1 MSVVVAAAVL
11 DAITLAGAV
20 VVVGAA
26 IAIVPTHPLLI
37 FHFVHTRLLVVVA
50 AAVVAV
56 AELLVR
62 RRWSTDDEIPM
73 NPLC

>member
-1 MSVVVAAAVL
+1 MTVFVAAAVL
-11 DAITLAGAV
+11 DAITLVGAV

-50 AAVVAV
+50 AAAV

-62 RRWSTDDEIPM
+62 RPWSTDDEILM

>member
-1 MSVVVAAAVL
+1 MTVFVAAAVL
-11 DAITLAGAV
+11 DAITLVGAV

-26 IAIVPTHPLLI
+26 IAIVPIHALLI
-37 FHFVHTRLLVVVA
+37 FHFVHTRLPVVVA
-50 AAVVAV
+50 AAAV

-62 RRWSTDDEIPM
+62 RPWSTDDEILM

>member
-1 MSVVVAAAVL
+1 MTVFVAAAVL
-11 DAITLAGAV
+11 DAITLVGAV

-37 FHFVHTRLLVVVA
+37 FHFVHTRLLVVVVA
-50 AAVVAV
+50 AAAV

-62 RRWSTDDEIPM
+62 RPWSTDDEILM

>member
-37 FHFVHTRLLVVVA
+37 FHFVHTRLLVAVA
-50 AAVVAV
+50 AAAV

-62 RRWSTDDEIPM
+62 RPWSTDDEIPM

>member
-1 MSVVVAAAVL
+1 MTVVVAAAVL
-11 DAITLAGAV
+11 DAITLVGAV

-37 FHFVHTRLLVVVA
+37 FHFVHTRLLVVVVA
-50 AAVVAV
+50 AAAV

-62 RRWSTDDEIPM
+62 RPWSTDDEILM

>member
-1 MSVVVAAAVL
+1 MTVFVAAAVL
-11 DAITLAGAV
+11 DAITLVGAV

-50 AAVVAV
+50 DAAL

-62 RRWSTDDEIPM
+62 RPWSTDDEILM